1 MDTLWFSAWRTLS
14 AWSLI
19 CFMLLKLP
27 FFLHLLSPSLSFCL
41 SLCIL
46 CQSGQGERARGEVGE
61 TEAAVRALSSATTPW
76 KSMFGGSTFL
86 GLSPRDRRSMC
97 MSLLFSPPWPCL
109 VFFDVEASSLQV
121 FHFFLAYVLWNI
133 FGYFLRNSL
142 KASLSILLPS
152 SSGSLVH
159 CCLPLVNVSASPLSP
174 CLGFRHFY
182 YTKRFSNEIIVD
194 VHLRNVFRLEVILK
208 NGLKLF
214 K

>member
-1 MDTLWFSAWRTLS
+1 MGTFWFSAWQTLS
-14 AWSLI
+14 SWSLI
-19 CFMLLKLP
+19 CFTLLKLP

-41 SLCIL
+41 SLRIL
-46 CQSGQGERARGEVGE
+46 CQSGQGERARGEAGE
-61 TEAAVRALSSATTPW
+61 TEAAVCALSSATTPW

-121 FHFFLAYVLWNI
+121 FRFCFLVFVFVISSRL
-133 FGYFLRNSL
+133 FCHFLRNSR
-142 KASLSILLPS
+142 KTSLSILSPS
-152 SSGSLVH
+152 CSGSLVH

-182 YTKRFSNEIIVD
+182 
-194 VHLRNVFRLEVILK
+194 
-208 NGLKLF
+208 
-214 K
+214 